1 MQTGFQTGFQTG
13 TAHLFIPGPTNVPA
27 DVQRAMIVPMQDH
40 RAPEFAALLGP
51 VLEGLKPIFGTK
63 QARVA
68 LLPGSGTA
76 AWEAA
81 ITNTLSPGDKV
92 LMARHGQFST
102 LWAQM
107 AQSLGLRVEAID
119 VAWGAPCPVREIER
133 RLGADRHGEIK
144 AVFVTH
150 NETATGVTSDV
161 AGVRHALDTCFH
173 DALLFVDGVSSI
185 GSLRFEMDKWGV
197 DLAVAGSQKGL
208 MCPAGLGI
216 LAASPKALDAID
228 NSTMPR
234 SFLDLRAMLNA
245 HDAGS
250 FCYTPP
256 AQLLHGLRAALTRL
270 QTEGLSNVFARHHR
284 LAEGIRAGVAAIGL
298 QTVAEHRIFASDTVT
313 AIRTPQDVDA
323 REVIA
328 IARDRYNTH
337 FGGGLGPLAGK
348 AFRIGHLGDLNE
360 GMCLTALGIAE
371 LSLKAAGARVDLGA
385 GLAAAQNV
393 FAAHAPAPALAIAAE

>member
-1 MQTGFQTGFQTG
+1 MQNDLRTG
-13 TAHLFIPGPTNVPA
+13 TAHLFIPGPINVPA

-40 RAPEFAALLGP
+40 RAPDFAALLGQ
-51 VLEGLKPIFGTK
+51 VLDGLKPVFGT
-63 QARVA
+63 QHAPIA
-68 LLPGSGTA
+68 LFPGSGTA

-81 ITNTLSPGDKV
+81 ITNFLSPGDRV
-92 LMARHGQFST
+92 LMARHGHSSE
-102 LWAQM
+102 LWARM

-119 VAWGAPCPVREIER
+119 VGWGARCPVAEMAR
-133 RLGADRHGEIK
+133 RLGADRHGDIK

-161 AGVRHALDTCFH
+161 AGVRHALDSCFH

-185 GSLRFEMDKWGV
+185 GAIRFEMDAWGV
-197 DLAVAGSQKGL
+197 DLAIAGSRNGL

-216 LAASPKALDAID
+216 LAVSRRALPAMQS
-228 NSTMPR
+228 STMPR
-234 SFLDLRAMLNA
+234 SCLDLHAMLTA

-250 FCYTPP
+250 LSYTPP
-256 AQLLHGLRAALTRL
+256 ASLLHGLRAALARL
-270 QTEGLSNVFARHHR
+270 QAEGLDAVFARHHR
-284 LAEGIRAGVAAIGL
+284 LAQGIRAGVAALGL
-298 QTVAEHRIFASDTVT
+298 ETVAAHRCFASDTVT
-313 AIRTPQDVDA
+313 AVRTPLDVDA

-337 FGGGLGPLAGK
+337 FGAGLGPLAGC

-371 LSLKAAGARVDLGA
+371 LSLKAAGARIDLGA
-385 GLAAAQNV
+385 GLAAAQHV
-393 FAAHAPAPALAIAAE
+393 FATTTPAPPLSIAAE

>member
-1 MQTGFQTGFQTG
+1 MQTGTP
-13 TAHLFIPGPTNVPA
+13 HLFIPGPTNVPA

-40 RAPEFAALLGP
+40 RAPEFGALLSP
-51 VLEGLKPIFGTK
+51 ILEGLKPIFGTK
-63 QARVA
+63 QACIA

-107 AQSLGLRVEAID
+107 AQALGLRVEAID

-197 DLAVAGSQKGL
+197 DLAVSGSQKGL

-216 LAASPKALDAID
+216 LAASPKALDAIT

-245 HDAGS
+245 HEAGS
-250 FCYTPP
+250 FCFTPP
-256 AQLLHGLRAALTRL
+256 AQLLHGLRAALARL
-270 QTEGLSNVFARHHR
+270 QAEGLSNVFARHHR
-284 LAEGIRAGVAAIGL
+284 LAEGVRAGVAAMGL

-323 REVIA
+323 REVIS
-328 IARDRYNTH
+328 IARKRYNTH

-360 GMCLTALGIAE
+360 GMCLTALGMAE
-371 LSLKAAGARVDLGA
+371 LSLKAAGAKVDLGA
-385 GLAAAQNV
+385 GLAAAQAV